1 MSSLSLKVNDFCFDE
16 DKGLFENVDNNFKKL
31 SKLLISDAS
40 DQLKRNVLKRDKNV
54 FYKKEKIKKDPEVYA
69 LIKEIDTTKAE
80 QINHTTKTSLRRAQR
95 FKLFNQGFNE
105 AFSLENNLHLN
116 KEKFWQNKKKS

>member
-54 FYKKEKIKKDPEVYA
+54 FYKKEKIKIRHARPFFPLFLSFDTSKTTLATKKCPSSIRCWNSNLRPLGDESSPAATRPGKNIVA
-69 LIKEIDTTKAE
+69 L
-80 QINHTTKTSLRRAQR
+80 
-95 FKLFNQGFNE
+95 
-105 AFSLENNLHLN
+105 
-116 KEKFWQNKKKS
+116 